1 MVAISAAGFRGTRKL
16 GETLVHVAVQRMY
29 CSILLGAGKAHISDK
44 GLWGDI
50 QLGGEDPHQAVIRVS
65 CLSLI
70 FEGKPSCKGDGRGTV
85 LDMPI
90 PQILIQLYQWF
101 LDDPRSIRVQITCR

>member
-16 GETLVHVAVQRMY
+16 GETLVHVAVQRRY

-90 PQILIQLYQWF
+90 PQILIQ
-101 LDDPRSIRVQITCR
+101 